1 MLRPLDVRVS
11 LGGPLPLLPLI
22 EVLARCDVSAAPLTA
37 RLVPMVLQL
46 LTALLRGGEIHLV
59 EPPHRLKNLP
69 AY

>member
-1 MLRPLDVRVS
+1 
-11 LGGPLPLLPLI
+11 LI